1 MTPLLIEQ
9 VRDAKVSLKDFMTH
23 MAGVYGA
30 DHMVWGLDM
39 GNSEVDLNEY
49 VKYALESTDGL
60 KLSQRKEIFYDT
72 AQKVFI
78 PGGRG
83 GTRAG

>member
-1 MTPLLIEQ
+1 
-9 VRDAKVSLKDFMTH
+9 
-23 MAGVYGA
+23 
-30 DHMVWGLDM
+30 M

-72 AQKVFI
+72 ARKVFI